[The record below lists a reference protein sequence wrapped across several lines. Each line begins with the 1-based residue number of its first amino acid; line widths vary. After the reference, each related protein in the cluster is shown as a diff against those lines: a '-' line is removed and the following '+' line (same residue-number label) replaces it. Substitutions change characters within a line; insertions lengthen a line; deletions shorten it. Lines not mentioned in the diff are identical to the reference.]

1 MASESPWAASEV
13 KNHCNLSSLVPLPP
27 LSLSNRMPSIKE
39 AVNSTC
45 TPSQSASMRINLQGQ
60 WRWFQHKAVPE
71 KDAACCQ
78 PSCLS
83 PHLILEL
90 ANQFVFENRNG
101 TQHGLQFTSHC
112 QPETVYATNALHE
125 IAIWLHQFYQTF
137 KTVAAIHQATE
148 SMQFT
153 TDLMPWQ
160 YCLTRH
166 KQCACLVLPKQ
177 WIVPVP
183 PHSQICEYALPYLPL
198 ISLAPGISTL
208 LGPWPMPPVSIL
220 SLGCTSHASP
230 NKCHFLHVI
239 TRETGC

>member
-125 IAIWLHQFYQTF
+125 IAIWLHTNSIKHSKLLQPSIKQQNQCNSPLTSCPDN
-137 KTVAAIHQATE
+137 TVSPAT
-148 SMQFT
+148 SNA
-153 TDLMPWQ
+153 
-160 YCLTRH
+160 H
-166 KQCACLVLPKQ
+166 VLCFQ
-177 WIVPVP
+177 
-183 PHSQICEYALPYLPL
+183 SNE
-198 ISLAPGISTL
+198 
-208 LGPWPMPPVSIL
+208 
-220 SLGCTSHASP
+220 
-230 NKCHFLHVI
+230 
-239 TRETGC
+239 